1 MWHLTVTES
10 VTSCYSGGWEW
21 ECGGESGTFK
31 KQTAKRQS
39 PIYNTYNLNNKIN
52 QMLVHVPV
60 VQYSLSDN
68 QTWTMDRGWI
78 AEEHSRIGFK
88 HLSTQNEVS
97 FCCQLEKKIG
107 S

>member
-1 MWHLTVTES
+1 
-10 VTSCYSGGWEW
+10 
-21 ECGGESGTFK
+21 
-31 KQTAKRQS
+31 
-39 PIYNTYNLNNKIN
+39 
-52 QMLVHVPV
+52 MLVHVPV